1 MRNDTHTYPVHQ
13 SFKTMSITSLMISNA
28 EGVKNSEYIANAF
41 WSQNIA
47 QVSSI
52 VLLPYLKN
60 NKLYQMA
67 YIEIAGWCD
76 SEVAYNFIRRLKV
89 LEGEARLNH
98 NLNED
103 WWSVQINTHYDGQ
116 PFIDAS
122 TVTFSQK
129 TFVKAVEEVEDGE
142 TLTDSEF
149 ESDNQSFTSYNE
161 ASYNEAPYSEASY
174 NEAPYSE
181 ASYNEAP
188 YSEAPYN
195 EDLLDQKMY
204 LGELLDEKMYVKEL
218 CVEEMYDTTLS
229 ATTLYPPATYDGLQS
244 LYDQALT
251 KDADELK
258 YEEIIDQYL
267 CDKYHTYQFL
277 CAQ

>member
-1 MRNDTHTYPVHQ
+1 
-13 SFKTMSITSLMISNA
+13 MSITSLMISNA
-28 EGVKNSEYIANAF
+28 EDVKNSEYIANAF

-60 NKLYQMA
+60 NKLCQMA
-67 YIEIAGWCD
+67 YIEIASWCD

-103 WWSVQINTHYDGQ
+103 WWAVQINTHYNGQ
-116 PFIDAS
+116 PFTDAS

-129 TFVKAVEEVEDGE
+129 IFVKTVDEVEDGE

-149 ESDNQSFTSYNE
+149 ELDEQSFREDSFREEYYEEPYYGEQYYNE
-161 ASYNEAPYSEASY
+161 EFS
-174 NEAPYSE
+174 
-181 ASYNEAP
+181 
-188 YSEAPYN
+188 
-195 EDLLDQKMY
+195 DQKMCIE
-204 LGELLDEKMYVKEL
+204 ELLDE
-218 CVEEMYDTTLS
+218 EMYDNQEEMMYDTALS
-229 ATTLYPPATYDGLQS
+229 ATAQYHSSAYDGLQS
-244 LYDQALT
+244 LYDQALYNK
-251 KDADELK
+251 KDSADKLNDGFNGEFNDGFNDGFNDELMCG
-258 YEEIIDQYL
+258 QYL

-277 CAQ
+277 CVQ

>member
-103 WWSVQINTHYDGQ
+103 WWAVQINTHYDGQ

-149 ESDNQSFTSYNE
+149 ESDNQSFTSYN
-161 ASYNEAPYSEASY
+161 EASY

>member
-1 MRNDTHTYPVHQ
+1 
-13 SFKTMSITSLMISNA
+13 MISNA

-60 NKLYQMA
+60 NKLCQMA
-67 YIEIAGWCD
+67 YIEIASWCD

-103 WWSVQINTHYDGQ
+103 WWAVQINTHYNGH
-116 PFIDAS
+116 PFTDAS

-129 TFVKAVEEVEDGE
+129 SFVKTVDEVEDGE

-149 ESDNQSFTSYNE
+149 ELDEQSTREESSTYCGEQYYGEQYCGEPYYGYNE
-161 ASYNEAPYSEASY
+161 EFF
-174 NEAPYSE
+174 
-181 ASYNEAP
+181 
-188 YSEAPYN
+188 
-195 EDLLDQKMY
+195 DQKMRIE
-204 LGELLDEKMYVKEL
+204 ELLG
-218 CVEEMYDTTLS
+218 EEMYDDQEEMS
-229 ATTLYPPATYDGLQS
+229 ATALYHYSSAYHSSAYDGLQT
-244 LYDQALT
+244 LYDQALYNKT
-251 KDADELK
+251 DSADKLNGEFNGELNDELMCG
-258 YEEIIDQYL
+258 QYM
-267 CDKYHTYQFL
+267 CDKYRTYQFL
-277 CAQ
+277 CVQ

>member
-1 MRNDTHTYPVHQ
+1 
-13 SFKTMSITSLMISNA
+13 MISNA
-28 EGVKNSEYIANAF
+28 EGVNNSEYIANAF

-60 NKLYQMA
+60 NKLCQMA
-67 YIEIAGWCD
+67 YIEIASWCD

-103 WWSVQINTHYDGQ
+103 WWVVQINTHYDGQ

-122 TVTFSQK
+122 TVTFSQRS
-129 TFVKAVEEVEDGE
+129 FVKAVEEIEDGE

-149 ESDNQSFTSYNE
+149 EFDEASSNEASSTYSNEEYSNE
-161 ASYNEAPYSEASY
+161 ASYNEEYYGEEYYSEKMY
-174 NEAPYSE
+174 IDE
-181 ASYNEAP
+181 
-188 YSEAPYN
+188 
-195 EDLLDQKMY
+195 LLDQKMY

-218 CVEEMYDTTLS
+218 CVEEMYDTHLS

-267 CDKYHTYQFL
+267 CDKYNTYQFL

>member
-1 MRNDTHTYPVHQ
+1 
-13 SFKTMSITSLMISNA
+13 MSITSLMISNA
-28 EGVKNSEYIANAF
+28 EGVNNSEYIANAF

-60 NKLYQMA
+60 NKLCQMA
-67 YIEIAGWCD
+67 YIEIASWCD

-103 WWSVQINTHYDGQ
+103 WWAVQINTHYDGQ

-129 TFVKAVEEVEDGE
+129 TFIKEVEEVEDGE

-149 ESDNQSFTSYNE
+149 EFDEQSF
-161 ASYNEAPYSEASY
+161 SEATFTSSTY
-174 NEAPYSE
+174 YD
-181 ASYNEAP
+181 
-188 YSEAPYN
+188 
-195 EDLLDQKMY
+195 EDFLDQKMY

-229 ATTLYPPATYDGLQS
+229 ATTLSATKATYDGLQS
-244 LYDQALT
+244 LYDQAPK
-251 KDADELK
+251 KDADELN

-267 CDKYHTYQFL
+267 CDKYNTYQFL

>member
-1 MRNDTHTYPVHQ
+1 
-13 SFKTMSITSLMISNA
+13 MISNA
-28 EGVKNSEYIANAF
+28 DGVNNSEYIANAF

-60 NKLYQMA
+60 NKLCQMA
-67 YIEIAGWCD
+67 YIEIASWCD

-103 WWSVQINTHYDGQ
+103 WWAVQINTHYDGQ

-122 TVTFSQK
+122 TVTFSQRS
-129 TFVKAVEEVEDGE
+129 FVKAVEEVEDGE

-149 ESDNQSFTSYNE
+149 EFDEASSNE
-161 ASYNEAPYSEASY
+161 ASYNESSY
-174 NEAPYSE
+174 NES
-181 ASYNEAP
+181 SYNEEYYGEEY
-188 YSEAPYN
+188 YSEKMYID
-195 EDLLDQKMY
+195 ELLDQKMY
-204 LGELLDEKMYVKEL
+204 LGELLDEKMYDNQ
-218 CVEEMYDTTLS
+218 EEMYDTYLSNESLS
-229 ATTLYPPATYDGLQS
+229 ATKASYDGLQS

-251 KDADELK
+251 KDSDELK
-258 YEEIIDQYL
+258 YEEIIDEYL
-267 CDKYHTYQFL
+267 CDKYNTYQFL

>member
-1 MRNDTHTYPVHQ
+1 
-13 SFKTMSITSLMISNA
+13 MSITSLMISNA
-28 EGVKNSEYIANAF
+28 DGVNNSEYIANAF

-60 NKLYQMA
+60 NKLCQMA
-67 YIEIAGWCD
+67 YIEIASWCD

-103 WWSVQINTHYDGQ
+103 WWAVQINTHYNGQ

-122 TVTFSQK
+122 TVTFSQRS
-129 TFVKAVEEVEDGE
+129 FVKAVEEVEDGE

-149 ESDNQSFTSYNE
+149 DEASSTYSNE
-161 ASYNEAPYSEASY
+161 AYSNEEYYGEQYS
-174 NEAPYSE
+174 
-181 ASYNEAP
+181 
-188 YSEAPYN
+188 N

-204 LGELLDEKMYVKEL
+204 LGELLDEKMYDNQ
-218 CVEEMYDTTLS
+218 EEMYDIHLS
-229 ATTLYPPATYDGLQS
+229 STKATYDGLQS
-244 LYDQALT
+244 LYDQALIPK

-267 CDKYHTYQFL
+267 CDKYLTYEYL

>member
-1 MRNDTHTYPVHQ
+1 
-13 SFKTMSITSLMISNA
+13 MSITSLMISNA
-28 EGVKNSEYIANAF
+28 DGVNNSEYIANAF

-60 NKLYQMA
+60 NKLCQMA
-67 YIEIAGWCD
+67 YIEIASWCD

-103 WWSVQINTHYDGQ
+103 WWAVQINTHYDGQ

-122 TVTFSQK
+122 TVTFSQRS
-129 TFVKAVEEVEDGE
+129 FVKAVEEVEDGE

-149 ESDNQSFTSYNE
+149 EFDEASSNE
-161 ASYNEAPYSEASY
+161 ASYNESSY
-174 NEAPYSE
+174 NES
-181 ASYNEAP
+181 SYNEEYYGEEY
-188 YSEAPYN
+188 YSEKMYID
-195 EDLLDQKMY
+195 ELLDQKMY
-204 LGELLDEKMYVKEL
+204 LGELLDEKMYDNQ
-218 CVEEMYDTTLS
+218 EEMYDTYLS
-229 ATTLYPPATYDGLQS
+229 ATKATYEEAMSVQD

-258 YEEIIDQYL
+258 YEEIIDEYL
-267 CDKYHTYQFL
+267 CDKYNTYQFL

>member
-1 MRNDTHTYPVHQ
+1 
-13 SFKTMSITSLMISNA
+13 
-28 EGVKNSEYIANAF
+28 
-41 WSQNIA
+41 
-47 QVSSI
+47 
-52 VLLPYLKN
+52 
-60 NKLYQMA
+60 MA
-67 YIEIAGWCD
+67 YIEIASWCD

-103 WWSVQINTHYDGQ
+103 WWAVQINTHYDGQ

-122 TVTFSQK
+122 TVTFSQRS
-129 TFVKAVEEVEDGE
+129 FVKAVEEVEDGE

-149 ESDNQSFTSYNE
+149 EFDEASSNE
-161 ASYNEAPYSEASY
+161 ASYTYSNEAYYGKEYSNEEYYGEEYYSEKMY
-174 NEAPYSE
+174 IDE
-181 ASYNEAP
+181 
-188 YSEAPYN
+188 
-195 EDLLDQKMY
+195 LLDQKMY
-204 LGELLDEKMYVKEL
+204 LGELLDEKMYLGEL
-218 CVEEMYDTTLS
+218 LDEKMYDTTLS
-229 ATTLYPPATYDGLQS
+229 ATKATYDGLQS

-267 CDKYHTYQFL
+267 CDKYNTYQFL

>member
-1 MRNDTHTYPVHQ
+1 
-13 SFKTMSITSLMISNA
+13 MSITSIMISNA
-28 EGVKNSEYIANAF
+28 EGVNNSEYIANAF

-60 NKLYQMA
+60 NKLCQMA
-67 YIEIAGWCD
+67 YIEIASWCD

-103 WWSVQINTHYDGQ
+103 WWAVQINTHYDGQ

-122 TVTFSQK
+122 TVTFSQRS
-129 TFVKAVEEVEDGE
+129 FVKAVEEIEDGE

-149 ESDNQSFTSYNE
+149 EFDEATSNE
-161 ASYNEAPYSEASY
+161 ASSTYSNEAYYGEEYSNEEYYGEEYYSEKMY
-174 NEAPYSE
+174 IDE
-181 ASYNEAP
+181 
-188 YSEAPYN
+188 
-195 EDLLDQKMY
+195 LLDQKMY

-218 CVEEMYDTTLS
+218 CVEEMYDTHLS

-267 CDKYHTYQFL
+267 CDKYNTYQFL

>member
-1 MRNDTHTYPVHQ
+1 
-13 SFKTMSITSLMISNA
+13 MSITSLMISNA
-28 EGVKNSEYIANAF
+28 EGVNNSEYIANAF

-60 NKLYQMA
+60 NKLCQMA
-67 YIEIAGWCD
+67 YIEIASWCD

-103 WWSVQINTHYDGQ
+103 WWAVQINTHYDGQ

-122 TVTFSQK
+122 TVTFSQRS
-129 TFVKAVEEVEDGE
+129 FVKAVEEIEDGE

-149 ESDNQSFTSYNE
+149 EFDEASSNEASSTYSNEEYSNE
-161 ASYNEAPYSEASY
+161 ASYNEEYYGEEYYSEKMY
-174 NEAPYSE
+174 IDE
-181 ASYNEAP
+181 
-188 YSEAPYN
+188 
-195 EDLLDQKMY
+195 LLDQKMY

-218 CVEEMYDTTLS
+218 CVEEMYDTHLS

-267 CDKYHTYQFL
+267 CDKYNTYQFL

>member
-1 MRNDTHTYPVHQ
+1 
-13 SFKTMSITSLMISNA
+13 MISNA
-28 EGVKNSEYIANAF
+28 EGVNNSEYIANAF

-60 NKLYQMA
+60 NKLCQMA
-67 YIEIAGWCD
+67 YIEIASWCD

-103 WWSVQINTHYDGQ
+103 WWAVQINTHYDGQ

-122 TVTFSQK
+122 TVTFSQRS
-129 TFVKAVEEVEDGE
+129 FVKAVEEIEDGE

-149 ESDNQSFTSYNE
+149 EFDEATSNE
-161 ASYNEAPYSEASY
+161 ASSTYSNEAYYGEEYSNEEYYGEEYYSEKMY
-174 NEAPYSE
+174 IDE
-181 ASYNEAP
+181 
-188 YSEAPYN
+188 
-195 EDLLDQKMY
+195 LLDQKMY

-218 CVEEMYDTTLS
+218 CVEEMYDTHLS

-267 CDKYHTYQFL
+267 CDKYNTYQFL

>member
-1 MRNDTHTYPVHQ
+1 MCNDTHTYPVHQ

-28 EGVKNSEYIANAF
+28 EGVNNSEYIANAF

-89 LEGEARLNH
+89 IEGEARLNH

-103 WWSVQINTHYDGQ
+103 WWAVQINTHYDGQ

-149 ESDNQSFTSYNE
+149 ESDNQSFTS
-161 ASYNEAPYSEASY
+161 SSFTSYSEASFTSSTY
-174 NEAPYSE
+174 YDEEFS
-181 ASYNEAP
+181 
-188 YSEAPYN
+188 
-195 EDLLDQKMY
+195 DQKMY

>member
-1 MRNDTHTYPVHQ
+1 
-13 SFKTMSITSLMISNA
+13 MISNA
-28 EGVKNSEYIANAF
+28 EGVNNSEYIANAF

-60 NKLYQMA
+60 NKLCQMA
-67 YIEIAGWCD
+67 YIEIASWCD

-103 WWSVQINTHYDGQ
+103 WWAVQINTHYDGQ

-122 TVTFSQK
+122 TVTFSQRS
-129 TFVKAVEEVEDGE
+129 FVKAVEEIEDGE

-149 ESDNQSFTSYNE
+149 EFDEASSNEASSTYSNEEYSNE
-161 ASYNEAPYSEASY
+161 ASYNEEYYGEEYYSEKMY
-174 NEAPYSE
+174 IDE
-181 ASYNEAP
+181 
-188 YSEAPYN
+188 
-195 EDLLDQKMY
+195 LLDQKMY

-218 CVEEMYDTTLS
+218 CVEEMYDTHLS

-267 CDKYHTYQFL
+267 CDKYNTYQFL

>member
-1 MRNDTHTYPVHQ
+1 
-13 SFKTMSITSLMISNA
+13 MISNA
-28 EGVKNSEYIANAF
+28 DGVNNSEYIANAF

-60 NKLYQMA
+60 NKLCQMA

-103 WWSVQINTHYDGQ
+103 WWAVQINTHYDGQ
-116 PFIDAS
+116 PFIDAG

-129 TFVKAVEEVEDGE
+129 TFVKAVEEIEDGE

-149 ESDNQSFTSYNE
+149 EFDEQSSTSTSFT
-161 ASYNEAPYSEASY
+161 YS
-174 NEAPYSE
+174 
-181 ASYNEAP
+181 
-188 YSEAPYN
+188 N

-229 ATTLYPPATYDGLQS
+229 ATTLSATKATYDGLQS

-258 YEEIIDQYL
+258 YEEIIDEYL
-267 CDKYHTYQFL
+267 CDKYNTYQFL

>member
-1 MRNDTHTYPVHQ
+1 
-13 SFKTMSITSLMISNA
+13 MSITSIMISNA
-28 EGVKNSEYIANAF
+28 EGVNNSEYIANAF

-60 NKLYQMA
+60 NKLCQMA
-67 YIEIAGWCD
+67 YIEIASWCD

-103 WWSVQINTHYDGQ
+103 WWAVQINTHYDGQ

-122 TVTFSQK
+122 TVTFSQRS
-129 TFVKAVEEVEDGE
+129 FVKAVEEIEDGE

-149 ESDNQSFTSYNE
+149 DEASSNE
-161 ASYNEAPYSEASY
+161 ASSTYSNEASSNEEYSNEEYYGEEYYGEEYYSEKMY
-174 NEAPYSE
+174 IDE
-181 ASYNEAP
+181 
-188 YSEAPYN
+188 
-195 EDLLDQKMY
+195 LLDQKMY
-204 LGELLDEKMYVKEL
+204 LGELLDEKMYVNQ
-218 CVEEMYDTTLS
+218 EEMYDTYLSNESLS
-229 ATTLYPPATYDGLQS
+229 ATKATYEEAMRVQS
-244 LYDQALT
+244 LYGQALT

-267 CDKYHTYQFL
+267 CDKYNTYQFL

>member
-1 MRNDTHTYPVHQ
+1 
-13 SFKTMSITSLMISNA
+13 MISNA
-28 EGVKNSEYIANAF
+28 EGVNNSEYIANAF

-60 NKLYQMA
+60 NKLCQMA
-67 YIEIAGWCD
+67 YIEIASWCD

-103 WWSVQINTHYDGQ
+103 WWAVQINTHYDGQ

-122 TVTFSQK
+122 TVTFSQRS
-129 TFVKAVEEVEDGE
+129 FVKAVEEIEDGE

-149 ESDNQSFTSYNE
+149 DEATSNE
-161 ASYNEAPYSEASY
+161 ASSTYSNEASSNEEYSNEEYYGEEYYSEKMY
-174 NEAPYSE
+174 IDE
-181 ASYNEAP
+181 
-188 YSEAPYN
+188 
-195 EDLLDQKMY
+195 LLDQKMY

-218 CVEEMYDTTLS
+218 CVEEMYDTHLS

-267 CDKYHTYQFL
+267 CDKYNTYQFL

>member
-1 MRNDTHTYPVHQ
+1 
-13 SFKTMSITSLMISNA
+13 MISNA
-28 EGVKNSEYIANAF
+28 EGVNNSEYIANAF

-60 NKLYQMA
+60 NKLCQMA
-67 YIEIAGWCD
+67 YIEIASWCD

-103 WWSVQINTHYDGQ
+103 WWAVQINTHYDGQ

-122 TVTFSQK
+122 TVTFSQRS
-129 TFVKAVEEVEDGE
+129 FVKAVEEIEDGE

-149 ESDNQSFTSYNE
+149 EFDEQSFSEATFSEAYSTYSNE
-161 ASYNEAPYSEASY
+161 AYYD
-174 NEAPYSE
+174 
-181 ASYNEAP
+181 
-188 YSEAPYN
+188 
-195 EDLLDQKMY
+195 EDFLDQKMY

-218 CVEEMYDTTLS
+218 CVEEMYATTLS
-229 ATTLYPPATYDGLQS
+229 ATKATYDGLQS
-244 LYDQALT
+244 LYDQALIPK

-267 CDKYHTYQFL
+267 CDKYNTYQFL